1 MCGFLLASSKFNSII
16 MIVPEDKATAN
27 LRSSGLN
34 RHKSTEVGDFV
45 VVDVDVE
52 AVSMCSMVNG
62 FGPCPPR
69 RR

>member
-1 MCGFLLASSKFNSII
+1 